1 MFTLKMPR
9 FKFGKEEEIELK
21 PRFYASDLE
30 PTQVS
35 PPPTPA
41 PPKQTLE
48 QATAA
53 SPGFKRPS
61 RRSATGSR
69 ENPSAVI
76 PEETASPNSQ
86 RRPVLQWAADVDT
99 AIREAVAGRPLSILQ
114 ADLGRAQR
122 CLNGTPPDRGGAISR
137 QARVIGELEAQTTR
151 PGYAEPGHKLKAAR
165 KCASDLLRLR
175 DSWLAY
181 QREFNSYP
189 PVRCVGQRLTPLLN
203 GAQRRDRR

>member
-9 FKFGKEEEIELK
+9 FKSGKQEEIELK

-30 PTQVS
+30 PTQVF

-53 SPGFKRPS
+53 LARLQEAQSSVRD
-61 RRSATGSR
+61 RIAQ
-69 ENPSAVI
+69 NPSAVI

-86 RRPVLQWAADVDT
+86 RRAVLQWAADVDT

-114 ADLGRAQR
+114 ADLGRATLLER
-122 CLNGTPPDRGGAISR
+122 DA
-137 QARVIGELEAQTTR
+137 ARARRRNLAAG
-151 PGYAEPGHKLKAAR
+151 PGH
-165 KCASDLLRLR
+165 
-175 DSWLAY
+175 
-181 QREFNSYP
+181 Q
-189 PVRCVGQRLTPLLN
+189 
-203 GAQRRDRR
+203 